1 MPKLILFACLAS
13 LLACSTDP
21 LEVQTIEVDETAP
34 ADGLTSL
41 ADLRTGEEWTRA
53 DGVLTATGPAT
64 LELLPNHEAL
74 TVAMSFRFEEGSQ
87 AELLLNDTYAVQLPG
102 VEVGDSA
109 VRRSNAVASP
119 GKWQDLELAYQPARG
134 SAPAL
139 LVAAYLNGN
148 LVYYQEVLGEDGP
161 GGGPLV
167 LRLTTGTMSIT
178 DIRTSD
184 RAGKS
189 SNLASNGEVE
199 LHLPLIQYAYY
210 PIEGQPDDVT
220 NWGTLTP
227 SKEGY
232 IGRFDLNA
240 IRDLPTGYA
249 VRFTSEL
256 DIPKAGEYTF
266 TMFSPSSTRFY
277 IDDQLVIDKGGRG
290 NEFEGEGSIQLSE
303 GTHEVRLD
311 HYQYGGWNRLNLAY
325 LNGNGEA
332 VSFNDIPEG
341 RAVATP
347 PTGEGLELETDD
359 RPYLLRSF
367 LNFPP
372 TRIYDFTEKRT
383 HVVNVGEAEGPHY
396 SYDLHNGSLLQ
407 MWRGDFVDVGEMWV
421 GRGEP
426 QTARAL
432 GSTVALDGRP
442 QWSGDG
448 GGWPDTLA
456 DLRHLR
462 YELDEAGRP
471 TYFFDL
477 DGSTVTDRIIPQG
490 GGLVRTLSNTG
501 GDGSVYTQLASAR
514 SIRETAPGNFEL
526 QGPGLTIS
534 VEELAAGGLR
544 ILEGERTNRLVAELP
559 AGEHISYRIDW

>member
-1 MPKLILFACLAS
+1 MPKLFLFVLLTG

-21 LEVQTIEVDETAP
+21 LEVQTIRTDETA
-34 ADGLTSL
+34 ATDGLTAL
-41 ADLRTGEEWTRA
+41 DKLPAGEGWTDA

-64 LELLPNHEAL
+64 LELLPDHEAL
-74 TVAMSFRFEEGSQ
+74 TVALSFRFEEGTE
-87 AELLLNDTYAVQLPG
+87 AELLLDDTYAVRLPG
-102 VEVGDSA
+102 LEVGDSA
-109 VRRSNAVASP
+109 VRRSSGEASP

-134 SAPAL
+134 EAPAL

-148 LVYYQEVLGEDGP
+148 LIYYQEVLQAGESGD
-161 GGGPLV
+161 GPLV
-167 LRLTTGTMSIT
+167 LRLTSGTMAIT
-178 DIRTSD
+178 DVRSSD

-189 SNLASNGEVE
+189 SSLASNGEVE
-199 LHLPLIQYAYY
+199 LNLPLIHYTYF
-210 PIEGQPDDVT
+210 PIEDQPEDVT

-227 SKEGY
+227 TKEGY

-240 IRDLPTGYA
+240 IRDRPTGYA
-249 VRFTSEL
+249 IRFTSEL

-277 IDDQLVIDKGGRG
+277 IDDQLVIDNGGRG
-290 NEFEGEGSIQLSE
+290 NDFEGGGSIQLSE
-303 GTHEVRLD
+303 GTHDVRLD

-325 LNGNGEA
+325 LNSEGEA
-332 VSFNDIPEG
+332 VSFNDLPEG

-347 PTGEGLELETDD
+347 PTGEGLKLETDD

-383 HVVNVGEAEGPHY
+383 HVVNVGEADGPHY

-407 MWRGDFVDVGEMWV
+407 MWRGEFVDVGEMWV

-432 GSTVALDGRP
+432 GSAVAFDGRP
-442 QWSGDG
+442 QWSENGDA
-448 GGWPDTLA
+448 WPDTLA
-456 DLRHLR
+456 ELRHLR
-462 YELDEAGRP
+462 YELDDSGRP

-477 DGSTVTDRIIPQG
+477 DGSTVSDRIVPQG
-490 GGLVRTLSNTG
+490 KGLVRTLTNTG
-501 GDGSVYTQLASAR
+501 GEGEVYTQLASAR
-514 SIRETAPGNFEL
+514 AIRETAPGSFEL
-526 QGPGLTIS
+526 QGPGVTIS

-544 ILEGERTNRLVAELP
+544 ILEGEGASRLVAELP

>member
-1 MPKLILFACLAS
+1 MPKIFAFALLLS

-21 LEVQTIEVDETAP
+21 LAVQTIQTDEAAA
-34 ADGLTSL
+34 ADGLTAL
-41 ADLRTGEEWTRA
+41 GRLGTAEGWTEA

-64 LELLPNHEAL
+64 LELLPDHEAV
-74 TVAMSFRFEEGSQ
+74 TVAFSFRFEEGAR
-87 AELLLNDTYAVQLPG
+87 AELLLDGTYSVQLPA
-102 VEVGDSA
+102 VAIGDSA

-119 GKWQDLELAYQPARG
+119 GKWQDLELAYQPTRG
-134 SAPAL
+134 EAPAL

-148 LVYYQEVLGEDGP
+148 LVYYQEMLDAGARGDGP
-161 GGGPLV
+161 LL
-167 LRLTTGTMSIT
+167 LRLASGRMSVT
-178 DIRTSD
+178 DVRTAD

-189 SNLASNGEVE
+189 SRLTSDGEVE
-199 LHLPLIQYAYY
+199 LNLPLIHYAYY

-220 NWGTLTP
+220 NWGTL
-227 SKEGY
+227 SAAKEGY

-249 VRFTSEL
+249 IRFTSEL

-277 IDDQLVIDKGGRG
+277 IDDQLVIDQGGRG
-290 NEFEGEGSIQLSE
+290 NDFEGEGSIVLSE
-303 GTHEVRLD
+303 GTHAVRLD

-325 LNGNGEA
+325 LNGEGQA
-332 VSFNDIPEG
+332 VSFNDIPED
-341 RAVATP
+341 RPVATP
-347 PTGEGLELETDD
+347 PTGEGLALETDD

-383 HVVNVGEAEGPHY
+383 HVVNVGEADGPHY

-407 MWRGDFVDVGEMWV
+407 MWRGDFVDVGNMWV

-432 GSTVALDGRP
+432 GSAVAFDGRP
-442 QWSGDG
+442 QWSQDGDA
-448 GGWPDTLA
+448 WPDTLGE
-456 DLRHLR
+456 LRHLR
-462 YELDEAGRP
+462 YELDDSGRP

-477 DGSTVTDRIIPQG
+477 DGSTVTDQIVPEGQ
-490 GGLVRTLSNTG
+490 GLVRTLTNTG
-501 GDGSVYTQLASAR
+501 GGEVYTQLASAR
-514 SIRETAPGNFEL
+514 SIRETAPGSFEL
-526 QGPGLTIS
+526 RGPGVTVS

-544 ILEGERTNRLVAELP
+544 ILEGQGTSRLVAALP
-559 AGEHISYRIDW
+559 AGEHIAYRIDW